1 MMNKK
6 QNMASRTSILVGIG
20 VLFLLSVLASFAG
33 GFFVGGVSGYLVA
46 YDRFARVSPIA
57 PTSPTRAAFWP
68 DGGDGV
74 PTATSEAVMG
84 LQSGSVSSS
93 PADGTSALMV
103 AAVKHV
109 APAVVTVLN
118 RGGGLSGGSGSGVII
133 RADGYIITNQHVVEG
148 ADSFAVVFPDS
159 SVHEAVLIGA
169 DPMTDI
175 AIIQVDDPV
184 PATATVGDSDVLQP
198 GEMVL
203 AIGSP
208 LGSFRNSVTSGV
220 VSALN
225 RSVGSLEGLIQ
236 TDAAINRGNS
246 GGPLVNLRGEVVG
259 INTLVVRGR
268 ELESEAEPQ
277 AEGLGFAV
285 PSSIFE
291 RISDELIAYGEVVY
305 PYLGIRYQMI
315 DGSLAARYDLPV
327 QHGALVFG
335 VQEGTPASLN
345 GLRADDIVIA
355 INDVPLALE
364 NSLRFELMRYKPGDE
379 VELTLLRDGRE
390 MTLVVRLATRP
401 SVMSP

>member
-1 MMNKK
+1 MNKK
-6 QNMASRTSILVGIG
+6 QNIASRTSILIG
-20 VLFLLSVLASFAG
+20 VSALFLLSVLASFAG
-33 GFFVGGVSGYLVA
+33 GFLVGGVSGYLVA
-46 YDRFARVSPIA
+46 HDRLVSLSQTTPTTPTMA
-57 PTSPTRAAFWP
+57 AFLPDGAEHVPTTTSETSPLLQP
-68 DGGDGV
+68 GSP
-74 PTATSEAVMG
+74 PTPPT
-84 LQSGSVSSS
+84 
-93 PADGTSALMV
+93 DRTSALMV

-118 RGGGLSGGSGSGVII
+118 RRGSLVGGSGSGVII
-133 RADGYIITNQHVVEG
+133 STDGYIITNQHVIEG
-148 ADSFAVVFPDS
+148 AERFDVVFPDS
-159 SVHEAVLIGA
+159 SIHDAALIGA

-184 PATATVGDSDVLQP
+184 PAIATIGDSETLQP

-208 LGSFRNSVTSGV
+208 LGNFRNSVTAGV

-246 GGPLVNLRGEVVG
+246 GGPLINLQGDVVG

-268 ELESEAEPQ
+268 ELESDAEPQ

-291 RISDELIAYGEVVY
+291 RISDELIASGEVVY

-315 DGSLAARYDLPV
+315 DGSLVARYNLPI

-345 GLRADDIVIA
+345 GLQADDIITA

-390 MTLVVRLATRP
+390 RTLMVTLAMRP
-401 SVMSP
+401 SEMSP